1 MKVLTEEQITDAV
14 LYQSDMNGSFS
25 EAIAFA
31 REIEAM
37 TLREVFKRIQPE
49 EKSDGNVRDG

>member
-14 LYQSDMNGSFS
+14 LYQSDMDGSFS

-37 TLREVFKRIQPE
+37 VLTEVFKRIQQPE
-49 EKSDGNVRDG
+49 EKK